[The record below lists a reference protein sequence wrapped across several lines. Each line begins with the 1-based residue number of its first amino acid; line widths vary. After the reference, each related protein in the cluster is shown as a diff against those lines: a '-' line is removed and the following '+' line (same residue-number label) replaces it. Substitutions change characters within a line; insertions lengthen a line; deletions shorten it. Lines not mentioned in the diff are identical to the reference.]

1 MQWTA
6 ERHYR
11 ARHPRG
17 ELHNSC
23 IFRAVTTTDRNKP
36 DRDVDS
42 AGTGGAATDTT
53 HQVGYPADV
62 VDVEMELE
70 QGYRTEVH
78 EAHDVVDVET
88 YGGGFD
94 LTRRATAPRLRVGRD
109 KWFNL
114 LWLIPIGFAGLV
126 AAVAI
131 GKGLRNMP
139 GIEEFITRYP
149 GAEEATG
156 NAVGIPWWANWT
168 HFFNLFLMMFIIRSG
183 IQILCDHPRLYFSRN
198 STPGKDEWL
207 RVGPPVPDDELW
219 TANSDTVAL
228 PPQFGLPGFRHSIG
242 LARWWHLGVDV
253 LWLLNGAVFY
263 VLLFTTGHWR
273 HIVPTSWRVFPD
285 AASVAIQYLSLDWP
299 KDNGWV
305 GYNGMQLMAY
315 FTTVFIA
322 APAALITGLG
332 MSPALSQRI
341 TVISKRLNIQVARS
355 LHFLVLVY
363 FLFFILVHVTL
374 VFATDALRNLN
385 HMFAARDDN
394 SWLGFWF
401 FAAAMVVT
409 AVAWVWATPFTIRHP
424 RVVQRVGYALIGP
437 FQRALENFDPKPG
450 AFTEKDISPHHWR
463 NGRLPETVEYKELEK
478 NDFVDWRLKV
488 YGLVEN
494 PTEFSLDDLKALPY
508 HDQITQ
514 HFCIQAWSGVAKW
527 GGVQLKTIM
536 DIVKPLPEAKWVV
549 FYSMGLGATGGIYY
563 NAHPI
568 EQMRHHMSMLA
579 YNMNDQPLP
588 YMHGKPLRLRNELQ
602 HGFKQVKWIKGIE
615 FVAHY
620 SEIGSGYGG
629 YSEDHKYF
637 GRHQTL

>member
-1 MQWTA
+1 MGLLEIQREAGIFGRVSNIDVNRTGA
-6 ERHYR
+6 VQQPTDAGRSTPKDATTPLAGGTPLASDPNYR
-11 ARHPRG
+11 
-17 ELHNSC
+17 
-23 IFRAVTTTDRNKP
+23 D
-36 DRDVDS
+36 
-42 AGTGGAATDTT
+42 
-53 HQVGYPADV
+53 
-62 VDVEMELE
+62 
-70 QGYRTEVH
+70 EVH
-78 EAHDVVDVET
+78 TAADIVDVET

-114 LWLIPIGFAGLV
+114 MWLIPLGFALLV

-131 GKGLRNMP
+131 GKGLHNMP
-139 GIEEFITRYP
+139 AVQSFIQRYP
-149 GAEEATG
+149 GTDTH
-156 NAVGIPWWANWT
+156 VGVSPGLPAWIGWT
-168 HFFNLFLMMFIIRSG
+168 HFFNLFLMMFIIRTG
-183 IQILCDHPRLYFSRN
+183 MQILCDHPRLYFSRN
-198 STPGKDEWL
+198 ATPGKDEWL

-219 TANSDTVAL
+219 TANADTVAL

-242 LARWWHLGVDV
+242 LARWWHLGIDV

-263 VLLFTTGHWR
+263 VLLFATGQWR
-273 HIVPTSWRVFPD
+273 HIVPTSWDVFPD

-299 KDNGWV
+299 TDNGWIA
-305 GYNGMQLMAY
+305 YNGMQLLAY

-322 APAALITGLG
+322 APAAMITGLG
-332 MSPALSQRI
+332 MSPALSQR
-341 TVISKRLNIQVARS
+341 VHWLSKRLSIQHARS

-374 VFATDALRNLN
+374 VFATSALRNLN

-394 SWLGFWF
+394 SWMGFWI

-409 AVAWVWATPFTIRHP
+409 AIAWVWATPFTIRHP
-424 RVVQRVGYALIGP
+424 RVVQRVGYALVGP
-437 FQRALENFDPKPG
+437 FQRALEQLDPKPG

-463 NGRLPETVEYKELEK
+463 NGRLPETVEYKELEQ
-478 NDFVDWRLKV
+478 NDFRDWRLKV
-488 YGLVEN
+488 YGLVEH
-494 PTEFSLDDLKALPY
+494 PTEFSLDELKALPY
-508 HDQITQ
+508 HDQISQ

-527 GGVQLKTIM
+527 GGVQMKTIM

-563 NAHPI
+563 NAHHI
-568 EQMRHHMSMLA
+568 GQMGHHMTMLA

-602 HGFKQVKWIKGIE
+602 HGFKLVKWIKGIE
-615 FVAHY
+615 FVADY
-620 SEIGSGYGG
+620 SDIGSGYGG

>member
-1 MQWTA
+1 MEFRQNYADEIHHA
-6 ERHYR
+6 E
-11 ARHPRG
+11 
-17 ELHNSC
+17 
-23 IFRAVTTTDRNKP
+23 
-36 DRDVDS
+36 DS
-42 AGTGGAATDTT
+42 I
-53 HQVGYPADV
+53 
-62 VDVEMELE
+62 DVE
-70 QGYRTEVH
+70 H
-78 EAHDVVDVET
+78 

-94 LTRRATAPRLRVGRD
+94 LTRRATAPKLRIGKD

-114 LWLIPIGFAGLV
+114 LWLIPLGLV
-126 AAVAI
+126 GLIVAIAI
-131 GKGLRNMP
+131 GKGLANNP
-139 GIEEFITRYP
+139 SVQDFIERYP
-149 GAEEATG
+149 GTDESNPGPAG
-156 NAVGIPWWANWT
+156 MPWWANWT

-207 RVGPPVPDDELW
+207 RVGPPVPDDPLW
-219 TANSDTVAL
+219 TANADTVAL

-273 HIVPTSWRVFPD
+273 HVVPTSWDVFPN

-299 KDNGWV
+299 DDNGWV
-305 GYNGMQLMAY
+305 AYNGMQLIAY
-315 FTTVFIA
+315 FTTIFIA

-332 MSPALSQRI
+332 MSPALSQRL

-363 FLFFILVHVTL
+363 FLFFIVVHVTL

-385 HMFAARDDN
+385 HMFASRDDN
-394 SWLGFWF
+394 SWVGFWV
-401 FAAAMVVT
+401 FALAMTVT

-424 RVVQRVGYALIGP
+424 RVVQRVGDALIGP
-437 FQRALENFDPKPG
+437 FQRVLERFNPRPG
-450 AFTEKDISPHHWR
+450 AFTEEDISPYHWR
-463 NGRLPETVEYKELEK
+463 NGRLPETEEYQELEK
-478 NDFVDWRLKV
+478 NDFKDWRLQV

-494 PTEFSLDDLKALPY
+494 PTAFSLDDLKELPY

-527 GGVQLKTIM
+527 GGVTMQTIV
-536 DIVKPLPEAKWVV
+536 DIVKPLPEAKWVA
-549 FYSMGLGATGGIYY
+549 FYSMGLGASGGIYY
-563 NAHPI
+563 SVHPLK
-568 EQMRHHMSMLA
+568 QMSNHMTMLA

-602 HGFKQVKWIKGIE
+602 HGFRHVKWLKGIE
-615 FVAHY
+615 FLAHY
-620 SEIGSGYGG
+620 NEIGSGYGG

-637 GRHQTL
+637 GRHQTI

>member
-1 MQWTA
+1 MFA
-6 ERHYR
+6 D
-11 ARHPRG
+11 
-17 ELHNSC
+17 
-23 IFRAVTTTDRNKP
+23 VTTTDGHSADGHLDHLDSQGP
-36 DRDVDS
+36 AVAPEEDEITHEVDL
-42 AGTGGAATDTT
+42 
-53 HQVGYPADV
+53 PADV

-70 QGYRTEVH
+70 QGYRTEIH
-78 EAHDVVDVET
+78 GAHDQIDVEA

-114 LWLIPIGFAGLV
+114 LWLIPIGFVGLL
-126 AAVAI
+126 AAIAI
-131 GKGLRNMP
+131 GKGIRNMP
-139 GIEEFITRYP
+139 GVEEFIQRYP
-149 GAEEATG
+149 GSDESSAGPAGT
-156 NAVGIPWWANWT
+156 PWWANWT

-207 RVGPPVPDDELW
+207 RVGPPVPDDPYW

-242 LARWWHLGVDV
+242 LARWWHLGADV
-253 LWLLNGAVFY
+253 LWLLNGIVFY

-285 AASVAIQYLSLDWP
+285 ALSVAIQYMSLDWP
-299 KDNGWV
+299 TDNGWV
-305 GYNGMQLMAY
+305 AYNGLQLLAY

-332 MSPALSQRI
+332 MSPALSQRLG
-341 TVISKRLNIQVARS
+341 VISKRLNIQHARS
-355 LHFLVLVY
+355 LHFLVLAY
-363 FLFFILVHVTL
+363 FLFFILTHVTM
-374 VFATDALRNLN
+374 VFATEALRNLN
-385 HMFAARDDN
+385 HMFASRDDN
-394 SWLGFWF
+394 SWAGFWI
-401 FAAAMVVT
+401 FASAMAVT
-409 AVAWVWATPFTIRHP
+409 AVAWVWATPFTVRHP
-424 RVVQRVGYALIGP
+424 RVVQRIGYALVGP
-437 FQRALENFDPKPG
+437 FQRGLENFNPKPG
-450 AFTEKDISPHHWR
+450 TFTEEDISPFHWR
-463 NGRLPETVEYKELEK
+463 NGRLPETVEYKEFEE
-478 NDFVDWRLKV
+478 NDFADWHLKV

-494 PTEFSLDDLKALPY
+494 PTEFSLEDLHALPY

-527 GGVQLKTIM
+527 GGVTMQTIM
-536 DIVKPLPEAKWVV
+536 DVVKPLPEAKWVV

-563 NAHPI
+563 NAHPVD
-568 EQMRHHMSMLA
+568 QMRNHMSMLA

-588 YMHGKPLRLRNELQ
+588 YMHGRPLRLRNELQ

-620 SEIGSGYGG
+620 NEIGSGHGG

-637 GRHQTL
+637 GRHQTI

>member
-1 MQWTA
+1 M
-6 ERHYR
+6 
-11 ARHPRG
+11 
-17 ELHNSC
+17 
-23 IFRAVTTTDRNKP
+23 TTTDANGPEGRI
-36 DRDVDS
+36 DLAETDVVPTDS
-42 AGTGGAATDTT
+42 T
-53 HQVGYPADV
+53 HHVDYPADV

-78 EAHDVVDVET
+78 KAHDVVDVEN

-94 LTRRATAPRLRVGRD
+94 LTRRATAPKLRVGRD

-114 LWLIPIGFAGLV
+114 LWLIPIGFALLV
-126 AAVAI
+126 AGVAI
-131 GKGLRNMP
+131 GKGLYHTPAVRDFV
-139 GIEEFITRYP
+139 ERYP
-149 GAEEATG
+149 GSDPTG
-156 NAVGIPWWANWT
+156 VIPGMPAWIGWT
-168 HFFNLFLMMFIIRSG
+168 HFFNLFMMMFIIRTG

-207 RVGPPVPDDELW
+207 RVGPPVPDDEYW
-219 TANSDTVAL
+219 TANADTVAL

-263 VLLFTTGHWR
+263 VLLFTTGQWR
-273 HIVPTSWRVFPD
+273 HIVPTSWDVFPN
-285 AASVAIQYLSLDWP
+285 AASVAIQYLSLHWP
-299 KDNGWV
+299 TDNGWEA
-305 GYNGMQLMAY
+305 YNGMQLLAY

-332 MSPALSQRI
+332 MSPALSQRL
-341 TVISKRLNIQVARS
+341 TVISKRLNIQIARS

-394 SWLGFWF
+394 GWAGFLVF
-401 FAAAMVVT
+401 TVAMLVT

-437 FQRALENFDPKPG
+437 FQRLLENLNPKPG
-450 AFTEKDISPHHWR
+450 AFTEEDISPHHWR

-478 NDFVDWRLKV
+478 NDFADWRLRV

-494 PTEFSLDDLKALPY
+494 PMEFSLEDLKALPY

-527 GGVQLKTIM
+527 GGVQMKTLM
-536 DIVKPLPEAKWVV
+536 EIVKPLPEAKWVV

-568 EQMRHHMSMLA
+568 DQMWHHMSMLA

-615 FVAHY
+615 FVEHY

>member
-1 MQWTA
+1 M
-6 ERHYR
+6 ERQL
-11 ARHPRG
+11 G
-17 ELHNSC
+17 
-23 IFRAVTTTDRNKP
+23 
-36 DRDVDS
+36 VDY
-42 AGTGGAATDTT
+42 AK
-53 HQVGYPADV
+53 
-62 VDVEMELE
+62 
-70 QGYRTEVH
+70 EVH
-78 EAHDVVDVET
+78 SAEDVVDVET

-114 LWLIPIGFAGLV
+114 LWLIPIGFALLV

-131 GKGLRNMP
+131 GKGLHNMP
-139 GIEEFITRYP
+139 AVQSFIQRYP
-149 GAEEATG
+149 GTDVKHARPTLPAWIG
-156 NAVGIPWWANWT
+156 WT
-168 HFFNLFLMMFIIRSG
+168 HFFNLFMMMFIIRSG

-198 STPGKDEWL
+198 ATPGKDEWL
-207 RVGPPVPDDELW
+207 RVGPPVPDDPLW

-242 LARWWHLGVDV
+242 LARWWHLGIDV
-253 LWLLNGAVFY
+253 LWLVNGAVFY
-263 VLLFTTGHWR
+263 VLLFATGQWR
-273 HIVPTSWRVFPD
+273 HIAPTSWDVFPD

-299 KDNGWV
+299 HDDGWLA
-305 GYNGMQLMAY
+305 YNGLQVLAY

-332 MSPALSQRI
+332 MSPALSQR
-341 TVISKRLNIQVARS
+341 VHWLSKRLSIQHARS

-374 VFATDALRNLN
+374 VFATEALRNLN
-385 HMFAARDDN
+385 HIFAARDDDG
-394 SWLGFWF
+394 WTGFAVF
-401 FAAAMVVT
+401 VVAMVVV
-409 AVAWVWATPFTIRHP
+409 AVAWVAATPFTIRHP
-424 RVVQRVGYALIGP
+424 RVVQRVGYALVGP
-437 FQRALENFDPKPG
+437 FQRVLENLNPKPG
-450 AFTEKDISPHHWR
+450 AFTEKDISPFHWR
-463 NGRLPETVEYKELEK
+463 NGRLPENVEYKELEE
-478 NDFVDWRLKV
+478 NDFADWRLRV

-494 PTEFSLDDLKALPY
+494 PTAFSLDDLRALPY

-527 GGVQLKTIM
+527 GGVSMQTII

-549 FYSMGLGATGGIYY
+549 FYSMGEGATGGIYY
-563 NAHPI
+563 NAHPLD
-568 EQMRHHMSMLA
+568 QMTHHMSMLA

-588 YMHGKPLRLRNELQ
+588 YLHGRPLRLRNELQ

-620 SEIGSGYGG
+620 SGIGSGYGG